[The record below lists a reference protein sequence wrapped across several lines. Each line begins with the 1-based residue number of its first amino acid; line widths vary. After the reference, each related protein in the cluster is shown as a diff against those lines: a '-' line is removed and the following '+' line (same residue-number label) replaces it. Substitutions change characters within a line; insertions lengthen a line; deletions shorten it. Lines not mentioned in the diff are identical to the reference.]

1 MNYYVDSSA
10 LLKLYH
16 QERGTENVRAMYRG
30 SDTIYISELARLEL
44 MSSAARQR
52 RSGHIDAVFF
62 ESLVARFSEDV
73 RSRIR
78 VFPFTPSVIANAY
91 QFLVENHGANTL
103 ATLDAL
109 QFSFYRE
116 YCERDTVLVSAD
128 QRLLGIVRSHG
139 YPVLNPEVS

>member
-16 QERGTENVRAMYRG
+16 QERGTERVRAIYRG
-30 SDTIYISELARLEL
+30 SDTICISELARLEL

-52 RSGHIDAVFF
+52 RFGYIDVVFF
-62 ESLVARFSEDV
+62 ESLVARFSADV

-78 VFPFTPSVIANAY
+78 VLPFTPSVIANAY
-91 QFLVENHGANTL
+91 QFLVESHGANTL

-116 YCERDTVLVSAD
+116 NCKRDTVFVSAD

-139 YPVLNPEVS
+139 YPVLNPEAP